1 MRRGLRLGRL
11 SLGFALYRGRLCLTP
26 SHWLLCTRGLEPEA
40 ESLVRQLHENL
51 QLLPRQHL
59 RPPAEDS
66 DIEGHA
72 AVGELL
78 VRLDGPP
85 RSRLPGIIQ
94 SYAYVASAQFPENW
108 LELAIRPPVN
118 AFRMMDFDR
127 LFAFASPRR
136 NRTWPEDMALPELQR
151 WAQTL
156 HPQLAEAE
164 ELIAPPTQRFRVSVV
179 RDGQHNFT
187 SAQAMVAIGS
197 GVGAVMPWKA
207 DMKAYDIEVMAIIH
221 RSRITL
227 GLSCAELGES
237 RKGATHPSKLPTE
250 ARAWHLTDA
259 RHLRFSTAR
268 LMLEF
273 GQLQPGEKV
282 LDLCGG
288 CGTIALEAAS
298 QFSNVH
304 AVTADV
310 SGKACKLAEE
320 HIQVAESK
328 GLLAE
333 GSRVQVV
340 FRGIAWWRQT
350 TDKFDAVISELPF
363 GVSMRFLDPEIL
375 AAALRRV
382 LRVGGRAALIC
393 PRGQTE
399 AVKAKLDPAIWTDWL
414 CRDGNVGG
422 ISVHMI
428 RFRRTGWRPQLD

>member
-94 SYAYVASAQFPENW
+94 SYAYVASAQFP
-108 LELAIRPPVN
+108 
-118 AFRMMDFDR
+118 
-127 LFAFASPRR
+127 
-136 NRTWPEDMALPELQR
+136 DMALPELQR

>member
-11 SLGFALYRGRLCLTP
+11 LLGFALYRGRLCLTP

-94 SYAYVASAQFPENW
+94 SYAYVASAQFP
-108 LELAIRPPVN
+108 
-118 AFRMMDFDR
+118 
-127 LFAFASPRR
+127 
-136 NRTWPEDMALPELQR
+136 DMALPELQR

>member
-94 SYAYVASAQFPENW
+94 SYAYVASAQFP
-108 LELAIRPPVN
+108 
-118 AFRMMDFDR
+118 
-127 LFAFASPRR
+127 
-136 NRTWPEDMALPELQR
+136 DMALPELQR

-207 DMKAYDIEVMAIIH
+207 DMKAYDIEGAGLAPH
-221 RSRITL
+221 RCPAPAL
-227 GLSCAELGES
+227 LH
-237 RKGATHPSKLPTE
+237 GAADVAQLFQPWGSMHLPK
-250 ARAWHLTDA
+250 
-259 RHLRFSTAR
+259 
-268 LMLEF
+268 LEF

>member
-11 SLGFALYRGRLCLTP
+11 LLGFALYRGRLCLTP

-94 SYAYVASAQFPENW
+94 SYAYVASAQFP
-108 LELAIRPPVN
+108 
-118 AFRMMDFDR
+118 
-127 LFAFASPRR
+127 
-136 NRTWPEDMALPELQR
+136 DMALPELQR

-363 GVSMRFLDPEIL
+363 GVSRCLSMRFLDPEIL

>member
-94 SYAYVASAQFPENW
+94 SYAYVASAQFP
-108 LELAIRPPVN
+108 
-118 AFRMMDFDR
+118 
-127 LFAFASPRR
+127 
-136 NRTWPEDMALPELQR
+136 DMALPELQR

-363 GVSMRFLDPEIL
+363 GVSRCLSMRFLDPEIL

>member
-11 SLGFALYRGRLCLTP
+11 LLGFALYRGRLCLTP

-94 SYAYVASAQFPENW
+94 SYAYVASAQFP
-108 LELAIRPPVN
+108 
-118 AFRMMDFDR
+118 
-127 LFAFASPRR
+127 
-136 NRTWPEDMALPELQR
+136 DMALPELQR

-207 DMKAYDIEVMAIIH
+207 DMKAYDIEGAGLAPH
-221 RSRITL
+221 RCPAPAL
-227 GLSCAELGES
+227 LH
-237 RKGATHPSKLPTE
+237 GAADVAQLFQPWGSMHLPKSPTRNGRATSK
-250 ARAWHLTDA
+250 
-259 RHLRFSTAR
+259 RFG
-268 LMLEF
+268 LEF

>member
-207 DMKAYDIEVMAIIH
+207 DMKAYDIEGAGLAPH
-221 RSRITL
+221 RCPAPAL
-227 GLSCAELGES
+227 LH
-237 RKGATHPSKLPTE
+237 GAADVAQLFQPWGS
-250 ARAWHLTDA
+250 
-259 RHLRFSTAR
+259 
-268 LMLEF
+268 MLEF